1 MATLPLL
8 ALSDGPSTGPK
19 AEKLPKPSTKPPY
32 QKPSK
37 LSDAQR
43 KYLEDH
49 WRDDS
54 WKKDLTPP
62 ETPAP
67 PPDRVAWNQVKKS
80 AIDEWAELQ
89 RAKGVARQ
97 LQPGEASSSESDVE
111 SPLQDFV
118 PAPFVYPDPP
128 PDPNAV
134 VLSKDELKA
143 LTGDLS
149 FDEVKQRLNSD
160 KTFEGWQSRPKAEK
174 ETAVEDAKRAIRL
187 ERLEALRVKYF
198 ADRAKAEALH
208 AEQQAAAQK
217 AHDQKQSILK
227 SQGAGASMLMKT
239 EANATQKM
247 RALLRIHFQKPGYNK
262 KMRYWSKIPPPGR
275 SQNPPVSDELSK
287 KRKKW
292 AIETLKPLLD
302 GQIDALEFLLTH
314 EFPPVELYIPNA
326 DVLPSGHPSLVVKP
340 SNEIPSFAGTIQA
353 VSESAQ
359 SSGAA
364 VVFYVKRQ
372 EAAFAISNQLG
383 DLPQFPPIGADFGIL
398 DETLRAQE
406 KTKLSE
412 VYDGFLQTLVDF
424 DATAEKMFGQNE
436 ILQYTGGSGVYNRT
450 LRMPFEAV
458 KDAIPDK
465 QATYSASEYEAYAKA
480 LYESIKKSH
489 NDWEMGAFDFFKKFA
504 LRRIHS
510 LWRILAMAP
519 KLVEPVHAV
528 RAVRDPKFLPHR
540 LANLTDEQV
549 QNGMAFLDTAFVST
563 AHTSPAT
570 YTTPGSQLAWF
581 YNKTTNCCFMSL
593 TIAAGTPTVPLFLK
607 AEKLSFYKKEE
618 EIVLPPLCVYVFRAK
633 EFKPIGGKDAVVYH
647 YDVYTYY

>member
-1 MATLPLL
+1 MAPLPLL
-8 ALSDGPSTGPK
+8 ALSNGPSTGPK
-19 AEKLPKPSTKPPY
+19 ADKPKPLSKPPY
-32 QKPSK
+32 KKPSK

-54 WKKDLTPP
+54 WKKDLQPP

-67 PPDRVAWNQVKKS
+67 PPGRVAWNQVKKS

-97 LQPGEASSSESDVE
+97 LQPGEAPSSESDVE
-111 SPLQDFV
+111 NPLQDFV

-149 FDEVKQRLNSD
+149 FDEVRQRLNSD
-160 KTFEGWQSRPKAEK
+160 KTGWQSLPKVEK
-174 ETAVEDAKRAIRL
+174 ETAIEDAKRAIRL

-208 AEQQAAAQK
+208 AEQQAAAK
-217 AHDQKQSILK
+217 SAHYQKQSILK
-227 SQGAGASMLMKT
+227 SQGAGASMLMNT
-239 EANATQKM
+239 DANATQKM

-262 KMRYWSKIPPPGR
+262 KMRYWSKFPPPGR

-314 EFPPVELYIPNA
+314 EFPPVELYIEDA

-372 EAAFAISNQLG
+372 EAAFAISNGLG
-383 DLPQFPPIGADFGIL
+383 ELPTFPPIGSDFGIL

-412 VYDGFLQTLVDF
+412 IYDGFLQTLVDF
-424 DATAEKMFGQNE
+424 DATAKKMFGENE
-436 ILQYTGGSGVYNRT
+436 VLEYTNGSGVYNRT

-458 KDAIPDK
+458 KDAIPDE

-480 LYESIKKSH
+480 LYESIKKG
-489 NDWEMGAFDFFKKFA
+489 NDEWEMEAFDSFKKSA

-510 LWRILAMAP
+510 LWRILAMTP

-528 RAVRDPKFLPHR
+528 RAVTDAKFLPHR

-570 YTTPGSQLAWF
+570 YTAEGSQLSGF
-581 YNKTTNCCFMSL
+581 YNKDTNCCFMSL

-607 AEKLSFYKKEE
+607 DQLSFYDDEE

-633 EFKPIGGKDAVVYH
+633 EFKPIENNDAVVYH
-647 YDVYTYY
+647 FDVYTYY